1 MDLFETEIK
10 RPNKGKNLIAFP
22 DSYVL
27 LDTETTG
34 LDPEYDRIIEF
45 AGIKV
50 KDNEIIDKFQTLI
63 KPPYE
68 ISSFITDFTG
78 ITNEMLKT
86 APALEEIFPEIEKF
100 IKDEI
105 IIAHNANF
113 DINFLYES
121 SLRLNGNGI
130 SNDFVDTMR
139 LSRRIFPEEKHNRLC
154 DLIERFSI
162 GTNVEHRALS
172 DVIQTNECYK
182 YLKNYIAENNIDIV
196 SLYPKKKHTVK
207 ATELCSE
214 IQIEDINPDS
224 SIYGKG
230 FVFTGALDKMLR
242 KDAMQIV
249 LNMGGF
255 CFDSVTKKTNYL
267 VLGNGDYCSTV
278 KDGKSSKY
286 KKAEQLM
293 LKGQDIQIIS
303 ENVFYD
309 MINE

>member
-309 MINE
+309 MISE

>member
-1 MDLFETEIK
+1 MDLFETGTN
-10 RPNKGKNLIAFP
+10 RPNKGKNLIEFP

-45 AGIKV
+45 AAIKV
-50 KDNEIIDKFQTLI
+50 RNNEIVDKFQTLI
-63 KPPYE
+63 KPPYK
-68 ISSFITDFTG
+68 IDSFITELTG
-78 ITNEMLKT
+78 ITNEMLES
-86 APALEEIFPEIEKF
+86 APALEEIFSKIEEF

-121 SLRLNGNGI
+121 SLRLDKNGI
-130 SNDFVDTMR
+130 TNNFVDTMR
-139 LSRRIFPEEKHNRLC
+139 LSRRIFPEEKHHRLC

-162 GTNVEHRALS
+162 GSNVEHRALS
-172 DVIQTNECYK
+172 DVLQTNACYQ
-182 YLKNYIAENNIDIV
+182 YLKNYILENNIDIV
-196 SLYPKKKHTVK
+196 SLYPKKKHYFK

-214 IQIEDINPDS
+214 IEIENINQDS

-230 FVFTGALDKMLR
+230 FVFTGVLNKMTR
-242 KDAMQIV
+242 KDAMHIV

-255 CFDSVTKKTNYL
+255 CFDSVTKKTNFL
-267 VLGNGDYCSTV
+267 VLGNNDYCSTI
-278 KDGKSSKY
+278 KDGKSSKH
-286 KKAEQLM
+286 KKAEQLI

-303 ENVFYD
+303 ENIFYD

>member
-34 LDPEYDRIIEF
+34 LDPEYDRIIEI
-45 AGIKV
+45 ACIKV
-50 KDNEIIDKFQTLI
+50 KNNEIIDKFQTLI

-196 SLYPKKKHTVK
+196 SLYPKKKRTVK

-214 IQIEDINPDS
+214 IQIENINSDS

-249 LNMGGF
+249 VNMGGF
-255 CFDSVTKKTNYL
+255 CFDSVTKK
-267 VLGNGDYCSTV
+267 
-278 KDGKSSKY
+278 
-286 KKAEQLM
+286 
-293 LKGQDIQIIS
+293 QIIS
-303 ENVFYD
+303 FWEMVIIAPLLKTEKVPN
-309 MINE
+309 IKKPNN

>member
-78 ITNEMLKT
+78 ITNEMLKN
-86 APALEEIFPEIEKF
+86 APALEKIFPEIEKF

-130 SNDFVDTMR
+130 SNDFIDTMR

-196 SLYPKKKHTVK
+196 SLYPKKKRTVK

-214 IQIEDINPDS
+214 IQIENINPDS

-249 LNMGGF
+249 VNMGGF

-267 VLGNGDYCSTV
+267 VLGNGDYCSTT

>member
-1 MDLFETEIK
+1 MDLFESGVK
-10 RPNKGKNLIAFP
+10 RPNKGNSLIDFP

-50 KDNEIIDKFQTLI
+50 KNNEIVDKFQTLI
-63 KPPYE
+63 KPPYK
-68 ISSFITDFTG
+68 IDSFITELTG
-78 ITNEMLKT
+78 ITNEMLKS
-86 APALEEIFPEIEKF
+86 APTLEEVFPEIEEF
-100 IKDEI
+100 IKNEI

-121 SLRLNGNGI
+121 SLRLDGNGI
-130 SNDFVDTMR
+130 SNDFVDTLR

-182 YLKNYIAENNIDIV
+182 YLKNYIAENNIEIS
-196 SLYPKKKHTVK
+196 SLFPKKKSNFR
-207 ATELCSE
+207 ATEIKLNTDSQE
-214 IQIEDINPDS
+214 INPDTS
-224 SIYGKG
+224 VFGRG
-230 FVFTGALDKMLR
+230 FVFTGTLDKMLR

-249 LNMGGF
+249 VNMGGF
-255 CFDSVTKKTNYL
+255 CFDTVTKKTNFL
-267 VLGNGDYCSTV
+267 VLGNNDYCSTV
-278 KDGKSSKY
+278 KDGKSSKH

-293 LKGQDIQIIS
+293 LKGQDIQIIT